1 MPSKN
6 IYIAIYKGE
15 DPKHRSTELNAHGPT
30 VKGWQSEKNCEYPQ
44 EIVLQLEKRCSITK
58 IQFLAHQY
66 LIRNKKYILNQLP
79 KFKQIVCSVQ
89 NRII

>member
-1 MPSKN
+1 MPKKIEFSVIHTTSMYTFKNLYTEN
-6 IYIAIYKGE
+6 IYMAINEGE
-15 DPKHRSTELNAHGPT
+15 DPKHRSTELNTHGPT

-66 LIRNKKYILNQLP
+66 LIRN
-79 KFKQIVCSVQ
+79 
-89 NRII
+89 